1 MNDVAIVGIP
11 YPPLD
16 DYMKARS
23 EEVSKRTRRNY
34 LEELMQMPAY
44 IAVRQA
50 IGRSIRSPED
60 KSEVWL
66 LDKRF
71 NNIWWK
77 KNIKCFNPKL
87 VRL

>member
-1 MNDVAIVGIP
+1 
-11 YPPLD
+11 
-16 DYMKARS
+16 MKARS